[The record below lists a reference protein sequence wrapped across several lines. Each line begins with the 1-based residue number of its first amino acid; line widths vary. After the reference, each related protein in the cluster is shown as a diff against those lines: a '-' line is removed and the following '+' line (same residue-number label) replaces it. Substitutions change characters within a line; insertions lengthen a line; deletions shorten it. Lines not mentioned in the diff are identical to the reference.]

1 MKRFLHIV
9 LVLLVA
15 VACQR
20 TRIIPKDTLADIY
33 TDMFLADQ
41 KVREQ
46 NIPPTQMDTMLVYEA
61 VFEKYGYDTDD
72 YLNSVRFY
80 LKDPERF
87 AKVFESVAKRLEG
100 EVNALDKIIEHRAW
114 VASRLD
120 AEYPLV
126 DSLLAP
132 FSKESVFVGLARVA
146 RDTSRYPAWFRMV
159 AVHEDTL
166 MVSVDSLEARA
177 AKDSLSAKAPADSAA
192 KEKVEEPKRLPGKP
206 AVKPKQAR
214 ERVRPHGR
222 PRGGR
227 ALEIEEVA
235 VDEEAV
241 VE

>member
-15 VACQR
+15 AACQR
-20 TRIIPKDTLADIY
+20 TRIIPKDTLTDIY

-46 NIPPTQMDTMLVYEA
+46 NIPPSQMDTMLVYEA
-61 VFEKYGYDTDD
+61 VFEKYGYDTED
-72 YLNSVRFY
+72 YLNSVRYY

-100 EVNALDKIIEHRAW
+100 EVKALDKIIEHRAW

-120 AEYPLV
+120 ADYPLV

-146 RDTSRYPAWFRMV
+146 RDTSRYPAWFRLV
-159 AVHEDTL
+159 AAHEDTL
-166 MVSVDSLEARA
+166 MISVDSLAARA
-177 AKDSLSAKAPADSAA
+177 AKDSLQVEEAPAEASGRPEIMLPEPAKPSDAA
-192 KEKVEEPKRLPGKP
+192 PAKRGRSRLPRLEQEEMVAAEELAVEE
-206 AVKPKQAR
+206 V
-214 ERVRPHGR
+214 
-222 PRGGR
+222 
-227 ALEIEEVA
+227 VA
-235 VDEEAV
+235 E
-241 VE
+241 